1 MEINKEIIKI
11 LDKIITNKHNY
22 ITWSYHFKG
31 NSKKLKTYNPFLYNG
46 IESKYHY
53 KVIQNIKLFIDSTF
67 INNKYAVEYIGL
79 NIDNKKKKAS
89 KLSIICNENK
99 FIFSII
105 SIKLNKNNKN
115 KYNGFTPLKI

>member
-1 MEINKEIIKI
+1 MLNDINKWET
-11 LDKIITNKHNY
+11 L
-22 ITWSYHFKG
+22 
-31 NSKKLKTYNPFLYNG
+31 KKLKTYNPFLYNG